1 MKHGPQ
7 RAAIL
12 AALIAIGFSATALAA
27 DAPVDSFDDGDVS
40 DWTDFASGGSTM
52 THRLSSSHP
61 QDGATALKL
70 TYTIAAGGYAGVERM
85 FATPPNW
92 SGYGALQIWIYGAG
106 GNDPLTVQ
114 IYDAGGERWEVS
126 VPVTWYGWQLRTLPF
141 SGFAKTGWQPGGTT
155 QNNVRDLAG
164 VRGMALI
171 PTATAGMGQLYLD
184 ALSVTQSSGSPPAST
199 ASAPAPAPAPAP
211 SATTGTIVPLYSSPS
226 SPAWTELIAAK
237 TAYPRVP
244 VLAVLNPSNGPG
256 SGVSTSYASGISR
269 LAAAGVKVIGYV
281 YTSYGSRPLAQVQA
295 DIDRWR
301 TFYPSTTG
309 IFFDEQLNRAGQ
321 EAYYKTLSTYAKSKG
336 FDFTIGNPGSD
347 SIASYV
353 GTVDVQLIYES
364 AGLPSMTR
372 LGGWHAQYD
381 KKNFGIIP
389 YAVDTLDANFVASAR
404 AAVGYIFIQND
415 TTPNPWDTLPPYFKT
430 LLSLLS
436 K

>member
-12 AALIAIGFSATALAA
+12 AALIGIGSSVTALAA

-40 DWTDFASGGSTM
+40 DWSDFASSGSTM

-61 QDGATALKL
+61 QSGPTALKL
-70 TYTIAAGGYAGVERM
+70 TYTIASGGYAGVERM

-92 SGYGALQIWIYGAG
+92 SGYGALQVWIYGAG
-106 GNDPLTVQ
+106 SNDQLTVQ
-114 IYDAGGERWEVS
+114 IYDAGGERWAASVS
-126 VPVTWYGWQLRTLPF
+126 VGWYGWQQVTLPF
-141 SGFAKTGWQPGGTT
+141 SSFAKTGWQPSGIV
-155 QNNVRDLAG
+155 QNNARDLAG

-171 PTATAGMGQLYLD
+171 PTANAGMGQLYLD
-184 ALSVTQSSGSPPAST
+184 ALSVTQSSASST
-199 ASAPAPAPAPAP
+199 PAPAPAPAPAP
-211 SATTGTIVPLYSSPS
+211 TPSGSTGTIVPLYSSPS

-244 VLAVLNPSNGPG
+244 VLAVVNPSNGPG

-269 LAAAGVKVIGYV
+269 LTSAGVKAIGYV
-281 YTSYGSRPLAQVQA
+281 YTSYASRPLAQVQA

-301 TFYPSTTG
+301 TFYPGVTG

-336 FDFTIGNPGSD
+336 FDITIGNPGSD
-347 SIASYV
+347 SVASYV
-353 GTVDVQLIYES
+353 GTVDVLLIYES

-389 YAVDTLDANFVASAR
+389 YGVGTLDANFVASAR

-415 TTPNPWDTLPPYFKT
+415 TVPNPWDTLPPYFKT
-430 LLSLLS
+430 LLSLLA